1 MSYNLLRQPL
11 TIKLLLIHFTYY
23 HLSILWNPKTSH
35 LKNPSIVSKKKKKK
49 KSIDETN
56 KLQKLSAHIS
66 RIPKDAA
73 RLQNQ
78 PVSTLY
84 YNILPSISWWTHNT
98 QISTGKFYKK
108 NKHWSN
114 LLHVIRCMHQI
125 SKCDL
130 IRFKHLIIFYFINK
144 GI

>member
-23 HLSILWNPKTSH
+23 QSYETQKLAIWKIHRLYP
-35 LKNPSIVSKKKKKK
+35 KKKK

-98 QISTGKFYKK
+98 QISTGKFYEK
-108 NKHWSN
+108 NQHWSN
-114 LLHVIRCMHQI
+114 LLHVVWCMHQI